1 MMLGGATMD
10 HDLRLT
16 RKDGSVRYLHI
27 YGRPTPRHGDVVT
40 LPIDGKLIKASV
52 TDSPEEP
59 ETAIAADAEAIEI

>member
-1 MMLGGATMD
+1 MD

-27 YGRPTPRHGDVVT
+27 YGRPTPKPGGFVT
-40 LPIDGKLIKASV
+40 LLIDGRLIKASV
-52 TDSPEEP
+52 NDSPEGP

>member
-1 MMLGGATMD
+1 MD

-16 RKDGSVRYLHI
+16 RKDSSVRYLHI
-27 YGRPTPRHGDVVT
+27 YDRPTPRHGDVVT

-52 TDSPEEP
+52 KASVKDSPEGP